1 MIGSGRQPGSVSE
14 NISFHFLPQGRIWW
28 EQWEKAVIFGIKN
41 YKIAHNCRLH
51 GCIGLKD
58 RIIIT
63 GGISTASLWHFF
75 RIQIVNDG
83 EITWPGHGEYHCVTL
98 SNCCSHFNVHLSSI
112 DDMKFDLIQYWSSC
126 LFQTLYVDSIETGQV
141 FKNLQ
146 KIKLHVMSTGH
157 YHLIKSIC
165 CSFW

>member
-1 MIGSGRQPGSVSE
+1 MNFVYDSQCWFYLLFIQQVAEKKEVTRRLNNIELIGPGRQPGSVSE

-51 GCIGLKD
+51 GCIGLRD

-75 RIQIVNDG
+75 RIQSVNDG
-83 EITWPGHGEYHCVTL
+83 EITWPGHGEYYCVTL
-98 SNCCSHFNVHLSSI
+98 SNRCSHFNVHLSSI
-112 DDMKFDLIQYWSSC
+112 DDMRVWFDTILKQLPFSNIVRW
-126 LFQTLYVDSIETGQV
+126 
-141 FKNLQ
+141 
-146 KIKLHVMSTGH
+146 
-157 YHLIKSIC
+157 
-165 CSFW
+165 